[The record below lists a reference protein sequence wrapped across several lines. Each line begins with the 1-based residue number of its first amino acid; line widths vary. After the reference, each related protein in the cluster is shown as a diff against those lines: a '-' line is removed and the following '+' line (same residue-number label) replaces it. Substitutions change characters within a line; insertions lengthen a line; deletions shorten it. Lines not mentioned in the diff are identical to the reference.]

1 MKRII
6 LLILISII
14 TLQAKSITLTNSDKV
29 ELRENPNK
37 KAVYLRLLK
46 YLKLKDKIKDFPLEK
61 KLNYVNSFYNK
72 ILPIDDSTKYS
83 TDDYWATPKEFII
96 EGKGDCEDYAI
107 AKYFTLQEVGI
118 SEDKLFLTVVKVK
131 GETDYHM
138 VLSYLENKNSMPL
151 ILDNLS
157 FRVLPFNKRTDLT
170 AKYIFNE
177 KEAYILK
184 NKKIY
189 KKVHLDWGKE
199 DKWDNLLKRVYKEN
213 E

>member
-6 LLILISII
+6 LLILIS
-14 TLQAKSITLTNSDKV
+14 TLFLQAKSITLNDKDKE
-29 ELRENPNK
+29 ELKNNPNK

-46 YLKLKDKIKDFPLEK
+46 YLELKTKIKDFSLEK

-72 ILPIDDSTKYS
+72 ILPVNDSTKYS
-83 TDDYWATPKEFII
+83 SDDYWATPKEFII

-118 SEDKLFLTVVKVK
+118 PKDKLFLAVVKVK
-131 GETDYHM
+131 SATNYHM
-138 VLSYLENKNSMPL
+138 VLTYLENKNSIPL

-157 FRVLPFNKRTDLT
+157 FRVLPFVKRTDLT
-170 AKYIFNE
+170 PKFIFNE
-177 KEAYILK
+177 KEAFILK
-184 NKKIY
+184 NKKIH
-189 KKVHLDWGKE
+189 KRVKIDWGKE
-199 DKWDNLLKRVYKEN
+199 DKWKNLLNRIYKEN

>member
-6 LLILISII
+6 LLILIS
-14 TLQAKSITLTNSDKV
+14 TLFLQAKSITLNDKDK
-29 ELRENPNK
+29 ENLKTNPNK

-46 YLKLKDKIKDFPLEK
+46 YLELKRKIKDFSLEK

-72 ILPIDDSTKYS
+72 ILPVNDSTKYS
-83 TDDYWATPKEFII
+83 ADDYWATPKEFII

-118 SEDKLFLTVVKVK
+118 PKEKLFLAVVKVR
-131 GETDYHM
+131 GATNYHM
-138 VLSYLENKNSMPL
+138 VLTYLENKNSMPL

-157 FRVLPFNKRTDLT
+157 FRVLPFIKRTDLT
-170 AKYIFNE
+170 PKFIFNE
-177 KEAYILK
+177 KEAFILK
-184 NKKIY
+184 NKKIH
-189 KKVHLDWGKE
+189 KKVKVDWGKE
-199 DKWDNLLKRVYKEN
+199 DKWKNLLNRIYKEN

>member
-6 LLILISII
+6 LLILIS
-14 TLQAKSITLTNSDKV
+14 TLFLQAKSITLNDKDK
-29 ELRENPNK
+29 ENLKTNPNK

-46 YLKLKDKIKDFPLEK
+46 YLELKRKIKDFSLEK

-72 ILPIDDSTKYS
+72 ILPVNDSTKYS
-83 TDDYWATPKEFII
+83 ADDYWATPKEFII

-118 SEDKLFLTVVKVK
+118 PKEKLFLAVVKVK
-131 GETDYHM
+131 GATNYHM
-138 VLSYLENKNSMPL
+138 VLTYLENKNSMPL

-157 FRVLPFNKRTDLT
+157 FRVLPFIKRTDLT
-170 AKYIFNE
+170 PKFIFNE
-177 KEAYILK
+177 KEAFILK
-184 NKKIY
+184 NKKIH
-189 KKVHLDWGKE
+189 KKVKVDWGKE
-199 DKWDNLLKRVYKEN
+199 DKWKNLLNRIYKDN

>member
-6 LLILISII
+6 LLILLS
-14 TLQAKSITLTNSDKV
+14 TLYLQAKSITLNDKDK
-29 ELRENPNK
+29 ENLKTNPNK

-46 YLKLKDKIKDFPLEK
+46 YLELKRKIKDFSLEK

-72 ILPIDDSTKYS
+72 ILPVNDSTKYS
-83 TDDYWATPKEFII
+83 ADDYWATPKEFII

-118 SEDKLFLTVVKVK
+118 PKEKLFLAVVKVK
-131 GETDYHM
+131 GATNYHM
-138 VLSYLENKNSMPL
+138 VLTYLENKNSMPL

-157 FRVLPFNKRTDLT
+157 FRVLPFIKRTDLT
-170 AKYIFNE
+170 PKFIFNE
-177 KEAYILK
+177 KEAFILK
-184 NKKIY
+184 NKKIH
-189 KKVHLDWGKE
+189 KKVKVDWGKE
-199 DKWDNLLKRVYKEN
+199 DKWKNLLNRIYKEN

>member
-1 MKRII
+1 M
-6 LLILISII
+6 
-14 TLQAKSITLTNSDKV
+14 TNSDKV